1 MSGFAVVHS
10 PAEWSERFGASGR
23 RAVVSIGNFD
33 GLHLGHQEIL
43 RSVVER
49 ARACGGVATVITF
62 DPHPVK
68 VLRPAQPLLLIQTLE
83 QRLADFAGLGLDA
96 ALVLK
101 FDAALAALGP
111 EEFVGD
117 ILVRP
122 LRTAT
127 VLVGANF
134 RFGHRQAGNVEL
146 LQELGKKFDF
156 KVEIVKPMTSGGQL
170 ISSSAVR
177 NAVAEGRAGDARQ
190 MLGRPFALTGKVE
203 QGEGRGSTVLVPTLN
218 LAPEQELLPK
228 DGVYATETRVGG
240 KLYRSATNI
249 GTRPT
254 FNGTRRS
261 IESHLFDFSETVT
274 EGPLEVRFWERLRDE
289 RKFAGVDELLRQIGA
304 DLEQARAFF
313 RKMDLPADATRP
325 T

>member
-83 QRLADFAGLGLDA
+83 QRLADFATLGLDA

-101 FDAALAALGP
+101 FDAELAALGP

-134 RFGHRQAGNVEL
+134 RFGHRQAGNVDL
-146 LQELGKKFDF
+146 LQKLGEKFDF
-156 KVEIVKPMTSGGQL
+156 TVQIVKPMTSGGQV

-203 QGEGRGSTVLVPTLN
+203 QGAGRGSTVLVPTLN